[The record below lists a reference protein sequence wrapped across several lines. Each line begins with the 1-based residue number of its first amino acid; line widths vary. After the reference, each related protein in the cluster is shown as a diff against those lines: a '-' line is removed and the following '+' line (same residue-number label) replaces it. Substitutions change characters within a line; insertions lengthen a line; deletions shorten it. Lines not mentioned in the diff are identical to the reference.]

1 MPISENAN
9 SKLQSIRTRIPQ
21 RYQRQPI
28 ISRLISRY
36 GLNVNIAAALLES
49 HNHSEGLFDLDLQ
62 GSPQQVKAGIAYLQ
76 ELNVEIFKLKLKNH
90 MRTRIEKSQEQ
101 DLISNSNVPP
111 ALLFPSTEEEIEGDL
126 TSKEGQTTRTK
137 FQVCIPKDYRTRPV
151 IAELVSGYG
160 LTINITSAILGE
172 DAQADGWFDLELWG
186 RRRQI
191 VFGLRYLK
199 QLNLQIWL

>member
-9 SKLQSIRTRIPQ
+9 SKLQSIRTRIPK

-36 GLNVNIAAALLES
+36 GLTVNIAAALLES
-49 HNHSEGLFDLDLQ
+49 HNPSEGLFDLDLQ

-76 ELNVEIFKLKLKNH
+76 ELNVEIFKLKLKNR

-101 DLISNSNVPP
+101 DLISNSSVPP
-111 ALLFPSTEEEIEGDL
+111 ALLIPSTEDEREGDL
-126 TSKEGQTTRTK
+126 TAKEGQTTRTK
-137 FQVCIPKDYRTRPV
+137 FQLCIPKDYRTRPV
-151 IAELVSGYG
+151 IAELVSAYG